1 MSLEKPSFLGL
12 ALYDC
17 FCVADMAKGLT
28 ESLCTDATIREYE
41 TDHWIMLAAPDRLN
55 TNIHEWIDGL
65 DIS

>member
-1 MSLEKPSFLGL
+1 
-12 ALYDC
+12 
-17 FCVADMAKGLT
+17 MAKGLA